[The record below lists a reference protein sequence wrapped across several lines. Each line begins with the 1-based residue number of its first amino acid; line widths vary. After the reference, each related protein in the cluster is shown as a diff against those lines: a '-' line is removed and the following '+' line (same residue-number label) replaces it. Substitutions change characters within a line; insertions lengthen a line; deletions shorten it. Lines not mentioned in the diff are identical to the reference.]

1 MPPTERSPSG
11 SQDPDPRVAGVES
24 TGNAEM
30 VHFTGAGV
38 QLTGERRGAENS
50 SGTVVLIHGGGQTR
64 HSWGRTAE
72 RLAGSGWTTI
82 AVDLRGHGDSEWDS
96 GGDYSLDAFV
106 GDVLAVVETLDSA
119 PVLVGASIGGIA
131 SLVTAG
137 EHPGIARAL
146 VLVDVVPSV
155 EPAGVERIRGFL
167 TAHHDGF
174 GSLDEVADAIAAY
187 TPHRRRSRNLEGL
200 KKNVRQRPDG
210 RWYWHWDPAFIRIDD
225 EPARHAPRERL
236 EAAAAALTIPT
247 MIVRGGESDVVSDAG
262 IAHMLELV
270 PSAEYVYVPAA
281 GHMVAGDDND
291 VFAGYLDTF
300 LSRLRPE

>member
-1 MPPTERSPSG
+1 MPPTGSNSSG
-11 SQDPDPRVAGVES
+11 HPDQDPRVEG
-24 TGNAEM
+24 AETSEKPELL
-30 VHFTGAGV
+30 HFTGAGV
-38 QLTGERRGAENS
+38 QLTGERRGAENPN
-50 SGTVVLIHGGGQTR
+50 GIVVLIHGGGQTR

-72 RLAGSGWTTI
+72 RLADSGWTSI
-82 AVDLRGHGDSEWDS
+82 AVDLRGHGDSEWHS

-106 GDVLAVVETLDSA
+106 ADLLAVVNGLDRV
-119 PVLVGASIGGIA
+119 PVLVGASIGGIT

-146 VLVDVVPSV
+146 VLVDVVPTV
-155 EPAGVERIRGFL
+155 EPAGVDRIRAFL

-187 TPHRRRSRNLEGL
+187 TPNRRRSRNLEGL
-200 KKNVRQRPDG
+200 KKNVRLRDDG

-225 EPARHAPRERL
+225 EPARHAPRQRL
-236 EAAAAALTIPT
+236 RAAAAALTIPT
-247 MIVRGGESDVVSDAG
+247 LIVRGGESDVVGDAG
-262 IAHMLELV
+262 IADMLDLV

-291 VFAGYLDTF
+291 VFAGHLDTF
-300 LSRLRPE
+300 LSRI